1 MNNQIRDFC
10 DIAILKASYGINIGQ
25 TIFVRWIIGTESFD
39 HDNSEELLEKEE
51 IVWWPGRILMTEKEE
66 RDSKGRRVY
75 MLKYEERD
83 EFKSDNTRVV
93 FESKERITHLN
104 YNGISLRY
112 CKSKDEI
119 ENIKES
125 NEILDNVNE
134 DIIEESEDDKTI
146 TIQEILEG
154 DILGFSGSDE
164 SESGESGTSGINCFA
179 NIFNSLPHEK
189 KIHLAQG
196 YREFAD
202 KFISFLRS
210 RMSDDQNKNTITIDD
225 VRDFMASIGLDNI
238 NNNNNFD
245 NAKNTSNKEK

>member
-1 MNNQIRDFC
+1 MSNQIRDFC

-25 TIFVRWIIGTESFD
+25 TIFVRWIIGTEFCD
-39 HDNSEELLEKEE
+39 HDNSKELLEKEE
-51 IVWWPGRILMTEKEE
+51 IVWWPGRILMTENEE

-112 CKSKDEI
+112 CKNKDEI

-125 NEILDNVNE
+125 DEILDNVNE
-134 DIIEESEDDKTI
+134 DTIEDSEDDKTI

-154 DILGFSGSDE
+154 DIFGFSGSDE
-164 SESGESGTSGINCFA
+164 SESGESGANGINGFA

-225 VRDFMASIGLDNI
+225 VRDFMSSIGLDN
-238 NNNNNFD
+238 NNNNFE
-245 NAKNTSNKEK
+245 NANNTSNKEK